1 LAMEEPRYTRSALER
16 AMKIQEIILRAAS
29 GKISWLQAADILRM
43 HPRSLRRWR
52 MRLDKYGYDGLLD
65 RRRQV
70 PSPRRAD
77 WGELQRILRLYRTVY
92 HDFNVRHFHEIVCRE
107 HGVTLSYTYVKRA
120 LQTAGLV
127 DRAKARGKHRRR
139 REPRPCFGEMLHLDG
154 SPHQWLALCPGQR
167 QTLISIVD
175 DATKRLLYAQLWPTE
190 SLQGVMMALYEVFTT
205 YGLPV
210 ALYTDRAGWAAYTPK
225 AGGPVDPSKPTQL
238 GRALDKLG
246 VEHILAYS
254 PQARGRSERANRTIQ
269 GRLVNELRVAGIR
282 SLEDANRYL
291 REKFQ
296 PSYDAAFARA
306 PVDPRSAFVP
316 LGRCDLH
323 QYLCVEVERTVSEDN
338 TVVLDNVVMQLDK
351 QRGRRTCR
359 KLHVQVRHHLDGSY
373 TVWRGPKLMGR
384 YDKRGRAVTS
394 ARGGPA
400 SRPSVASRMA
410 AAPW

>member
-1 LAMEEPRYTRSALER
+1 
-16 AMKIQEIILRAAS
+16 MKIQEIILRAAS
-29 GKISWLQAADILRM
+29 GKISWLAAADILGM

-52 MRLDKYGYDGLLD
+52 ERMEKYGYEGLLD

-77 WGELQRILRLYRTVY
+77 WGEVERVLRLYRGAY
-92 HDFNVRHFHEIVCRE
+92 RGFNVRHFHEIACRE
-107 HGVTLSYTYVKRA
+107 YGVTLSYTYVKRA

-127 DRAKARGKHRRR
+127 QKARGRGKHRRR
-139 REPRPCFGEMLHLDG
+139 REPRACFGEMLHLDG
-154 SPHQWLALCPGQR
+154 SPHEWLALCPGEK
-167 QTLISIVD
+167 QTLITVVD
-175 DATKRLLYAQLWPTE
+175 DATSRLLYAQLSPGETLE
-190 SLQGVMMALYEVFTT
+190 AVMTALYEVFTT
-205 YGLPV
+205 YGLPMV
-210 ALYTDRAGWAAYTPK
+210 LYTDRASWAAYTPK
-225 AGGPVDPSKPTQL
+225 AGVVDPTKPTQL

-282 SLEDANRYL
+282 TMEEANRYL

-296 PSYDAAFARA
+296 PCYDAAFSRA
-306 PVDPRSAFVP
+306 PADPRSAFVP

-323 QYLCVEVERTVSEDN
+323 QYLCVEAERTVSEDN
-338 TVVLDNVVMQLDK
+338 TVVLDKVVMQIDK

-359 KLHVQVRHHLDGSY
+359 GLHVQVRRHLDGSH
-373 TVWRGPKLMGR
+373 TVWRGPKRLGQF
-384 YDKRGRAVTS
+384 DEKGRAVAS
-394 ARGGPA
+394 ATGGTA
-400 SRPSVASRMA
+400 SRPSVASRIA